1 MKEFENIQK
10 RMPYSE
16 SEEYLDKLVEKATEK
31 AIRQGKTT
39 KPQIRR
45 IYTVMAAA
53 AAVLLLMT
61 IGVMQFHTHEE
72 QLAMVQQESTSL
84 MADNSTTTAED
95 PGPIDDFLNG
105 LSDEEVQML
114 AYYEMDDIPEYE

>member
-45 IYTVMAAA
+45 IYIVMAA
-53 AAVLLLMT
+53 AAVLLLLT
-61 IGVMQFHTHEE
+61 IGVTQFHTQEE

-114 AYYEMDDIPEYE
+114 AYYEMDVIPEYE